1 MNHIH
6 TGQHSSSTA
15 SLLHRRGCAAVW
27 WQRTQLPGV
36 ALLLSALAGC
46 GIFGGD
52 EIDPNAP
59 AELVEFESSTQLKR
73 VWRTS
78 VGAGAGDV
86 PLYNAPVY
94 NAGKVYIADR
104 KGEIYVVAADSGR
117 VENRIES
124 KLRISAGP
132 EVSGGLILVGTVDG
146 EVFAFSSDDGEVRW
160 RAPVSSEVLSKPILH
175 DGVVV
180 VRCIDGRIFGFD
192 AITGVRRWLY
202 DRNVPLLTLR
212 GNSPPLARGGV
223 IYVGYDGGEVIALRA
238 GDGTLIWE
246 QPVSTREGKTD
257 LERLA
262 DIDGPMAIVASDLYV
277 TSSKGRLAALSL
289 QSGRIQWVK
298 DTGSAKGL
306 AVARTRLALA
316 DSSSQVWLVDRIN
329 SATLWK
335 QDKLFNRD
343 VTRPAFYLNYTV
355 VGDSK
360 GYLHLIDTESG
371 EFAARDRLD
380 SDGISRAPLV
390 IGTDMFIYTDAGN
403 LYLYRAG
410 AAI

>member
-1 MNHIH
+1 MTRCSVNLPARQDDCHRVVDVCP
-6 TGQHSSSTA
+6 SA
-15 SLLHRRGCAAVW
+15 WPLLAG
-27 WQRTQLPGV
+27 GM
-36 ALLLSALAGC
+36 LLLSSLTGC

-52 EIDPNAP
+52 KIDANAP

-73 VWRTS
+73 IWRTS
-78 VGAGAGDV
+78 VGAGSGDV

-94 NAGKVYIADR
+94 NAGKVYVADR
-104 KGEIYVVAADSGR
+104 KGEIYIVDADSGK
-117 VENRIES
+117 VSERIES

-132 EVSGGLILVGTVDG
+132 AVSGGLILVGTVDG
-146 EVFAFSSDDGEVRW
+146 EVFAFSADSGQVRW
-160 RAPVSSEVLSKPILH
+160 RAPVSSEVLSKPVLH
-175 DGVVV
+175 DGVVI

-212 GNSPPLARGGV
+212 GNSPPLARGGI

-238 GDGTLIWE
+238 SDGSLIWE

-257 LERLA
+257 LERIA

-277 TSSKGRLAALSL
+277 TSSKGRLASLSL
-289 QSGRIQWVK
+289 QSGQIQWVK
-298 DTGSAKGL
+298 DTGSGKGL
-306 AVARTRLALA
+306 TVARTRLALS
-316 DSSSQVWLVDRIN
+316 DSNSQVWLVDRTN

-335 QDKLFNRD
+335 QDKLLNRV
-343 VTRPAFYLNYTV
+343 VTLPAFYLNYVV
-355 VGDSK
+355 VGDAD
-360 GYLHLIDTESG
+360 GYLHLIDVESG

-380 SDGISRAPLV
+380 SDGISRTPLV
-390 IGTDMFIYTDAGN
+390 VGADMFVYTNDGN

>member
-1 MNHIH
+1 
-6 TGQHSSSTA
+6 
-15 SLLHRRGCAAVW
+15 
-27 WQRTQLPGV
+27 
-36 ALLLSALAGC
+36 
-46 GIFGGD
+46 
-52 EIDPNAP
+52 
-59 AELVEFESSTQLKR
+59 
-73 VWRTS
+73 
-78 VGAGAGDV
+78 
-86 PLYNAPVY
+86 
-94 NAGKVYIADR
+94 
-104 KGEIYVVAADSGR
+104 
-117 VENRIES
+117 
-124 KLRISAGP
+124 
-132 EVSGGLILVGTVDG
+132 
-146 EVFAFSSDDGEVRW
+146 VRW

-223 IYVGYDGGEVIALRA
+223 IYVGYDGGEVIALRVN
-238 GDGTLIWE
+238 DGTLIWE

-262 DIDGPMAIVASDLYV
+262 DIDGDMAIVASDLYV
-277 TSSKGRLAALSL
+277 STSKGRLAALSL

-298 DTGSAKGL
+298 DVGSAKGL
-306 AVARTRLALA
+306 DVSRTRLALA
-316 DSSSQVWLVDRIN
+316 DSNSQVWLVDRIN

-335 QDKLFNRD
+335 QD
-343 VTRPAFYLNYTV
+343 
-355 VGDSK
+355 
-360 GYLHLIDTESG
+360 LIYTESG

>member
-1 MNHIH
+1 MIKALTSIDN
-6 TGQHSSSTA
+6 QVRA
-15 SLLHRRGCAAVW
+15 KRLAMV
-27 WQRTQLPGV
+27 PMP
-36 ALLLSALAGC
+36 LLLLPVLLLTGC
-46 GIFGGD
+46 GWFGGD
-52 EIDPNAP
+52 DLDPNAP
-59 AELVEFESSTQLKR
+59 AELVEFEHTTQLKR
-73 VWRTS
+73 IWRTS
-78 VGAGAGDV
+78 VGASSGVV
-86 PLYNAPVY
+86 PLNIAPVY

-104 KGEIYVVAADSGR
+104 KGEIFIVAANNGK
-117 VENRIES
+117 VEQRIDS

-146 EVFAFSSDDGEVRW
+146 EVFAFDSAGGSVRW

-238 GDGTLIWE
+238 NDGTLIWE

-262 DIDGPMAIVASDLYV
+262 DIDGDMAIVASDLYV
-277 TSSKGRLAALSL
+277 SSSKGRLAALSL

-298 DTGSAKGL
+298 DVGSAKGL
-306 AVARTRLALA
+306 DVSRTRLALA
-316 DSSSQVWLVDRIN
+316 DSNSQVWLVDRIN

-343 VTRPAFYLNYTV
+343 VTRPSFYLNFTV
-355 VGDSK
+355 VGDDD

>member
-1 MNHIH
+1 MNTSIAPAYREDP
-6 TGQHSSSTA
+6 GRSGAVS
-15 SLLHRRGCAAVW
+15 VW
-27 WQRTQLPGV
+27 WLLPGLM
-36 ALLLSALAGC
+36 LLTSLTGC
-46 GIFGGD
+46 GIFGGED
-52 EIDPNAP
+52 IDPNAP
-59 AELVEFESSTQLKR
+59 AELVKFEQTTQLKR
-73 VWRTS
+73 IWRTS
-78 VGAGAGDV
+78 VGAGSGAV

-104 KGEIYVVAADSGR
+104 KGEVFIVAADSGKI
-117 VENRIES
+117 EQRIHS

-132 EVSGGLILVGTVDG
+132 EVSGGLILVGTLDG
-146 EVFAFSSDDGEVRW
+146 EVFAFAADNGRVRW
-160 RAPVSSEVLSKPILH
+160 RAPVSSEVLSTPVLH

-212 GNSPPLARGGV
+212 GNSPPLARGGIV
-223 IYVGYDGGEVIALRA
+223 YVGYDGGEVIALQVS
-238 GDGTLIWE
+238 DGTLIWE
-246 QPVSTREGKTD
+246 QVVSTREGKTD

-262 DIDGPMAIVASDLYV
+262 DIDGPMAIVASELYV
-277 TSSKGRLAALSL
+277 TSSKGRMAALSL

-298 DTGSAKGL
+298 DTGSSKGL
-306 AVARTRLALA
+306 TVARTRLALS

-335 QDKLFNRD
+335 QDKLFNRK
-343 VTRPAFYLNYTV
+343 VTRPSFYLNFTV

-371 EFAARDRLD
+371 EFAARERLD

-390 IGTDMFIYTDAGN
+390 VGTDMFIYTDAGN